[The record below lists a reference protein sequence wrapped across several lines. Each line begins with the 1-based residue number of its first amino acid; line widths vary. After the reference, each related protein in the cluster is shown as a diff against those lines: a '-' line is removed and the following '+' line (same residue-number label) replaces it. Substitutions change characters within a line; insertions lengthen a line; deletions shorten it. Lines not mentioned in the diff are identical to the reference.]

1 MTKGMILN
9 YGQAMKLG
17 GIEDK
22 IELYVRI
29 NYPEKSYG
37 TPNNILG
44 RAGHE
49 FSKTTWGKLTK
60 LAKTDEGLQILV
72 NEFNVELLNVKI
84 SNGVTLKSIG
94 W

>member
-17 GIEDK
+17 AIEDK
-22 IELYVRI
+22 VELYIRL

-60 LAKTDEGLQILV
+60 LGKTDEGLQRMI
-72 NEFNVELLNVKI
+72 NEFNIELLKVKE
-84 SNGVTLKSIG
+84 SNGVI
-94 W
+94 

>member
-1 MTKGMILN
+1 MSMTKGMILN

-22 IELYVRI
+22 IELYVRL
-29 NYPEKSYG
+29 NYPDKSFG
-37 TPNNILG
+37 SPNNILG

-60 LAKTDEGLQILV
+60 LGKTDEGLQRLI
-72 NEFNVELLNVKI
+72 NEFNVELLTVKI
-84 SNGVTLKSIG
+84 SNGVTI
-94 W
+94 

>member
-17 GIEDK
+17 AIEDK
-22 IELYVRI
+22 VELYIRL
-29 NYPEKSYG
+29 NYPDKSYG

-49 FSKTTWGKLTK
+49 FSKTTWGKLNK
-60 LAKTDEGLQILV
+60 LGKTDEGLQRLI
-72 NEFNVELLNVKI
+72 NEFNIELLKVKE
-84 SNGVTLKSIG
+84 SNGVI
-94 W
+94 

>member
-22 IELYVRI
+22 IELYVRL
-29 NYPEKSYG
+29 NYPDKSYG

-44 RAGHE
+44 RAGHD
-49 FSKTTWGKLTK
+49 FSKTTWGKLNK
-60 LAKTDEGLQILV
+60 LGKTDEGLQRMI
-72 NEFNVELLNVKI
+72 NEFNIELLKVKE
-84 SNGVTLKSIG
+84 SNGVI
-94 W
+94 

>member
-1 MTKGMILN
+1 MSMTKGMILN

-22 IELYVRI
+22 IELYVRL
-29 NYPEKSYG
+29 NYPDKSFG
-37 TPNNILG
+37 SPNNILG
-44 RAGHE
+44 RFGHE

-84 SNGVTLKSIG
+84 SNGVTI
-94 W
+94 

>member
-1 MTKGMILN
+1 
-9 YGQAMKLG
+9 MKLG
-17 GIEDK
+17 AIEDK
-22 IELYVRI
+22 IEQHVTI
-29 NYPEKSYG
+29 NYPDKSFG

-60 LAKTDEGLQILV
+60 LGKTDEVLQSLI

-84 SNGVTLKSIG
+84 SNGLV
-94 W
+94 